1 VLSNSSSLLL
11 LLLLFSCCG
20 LCPTH
25 TQLKKQQKTKKAHH
39 FFSSAF
45 CFFASQCAAEKIIMA
60 AKKKTK
66 KKSND
71 FEEEDDLDDQ
81 RQKKKTKTTKKD
93 DDDDDDDKKKTKIK
107 KVALLKNI
115 LICGTPGTGKST
127 LAKLVLEKVNNNKR
141 IYYEYVNVGDVCKAK
156 KFYHSFDERLNSFV
170 IDEDKI
176 LDHLEPLVRR
186 GGMILDYHSSEF
198 FPERFFSHVIVLTCG
213 KENTKILYE
222 RLEKRDG
229 YTKEKIRQNVECEI
243 FGECVEEAKEAY
255 TGDGVVHVRSNETE
269 EEMEET
275 VKFIAEELLG
285 AKLR

>member
-1 VLSNSSSLLL
+1 M
-11 LLLLFSCCG
+11 
-20 LCPTH
+20 
-25 TQLKKQQKTKKAHH
+25 H
-39 FFSSAF
+39 FFSS
-45 CFFASQCAAEKIIMA
+45 CFLFFQVFASVQHNSQKKKIIMA
-60 AKKKTK
+60 ATKKTK
-66 KKSND
+66 KKSNND
-71 FEEEDDLDDQ
+71 FEEEEEDDVDDQ

-93 DDDDDDDKKKTKIK
+93 DDDDDEKKKTKIK

-127 LAKLVLEKVNNNKR
+127 LAKLVLEKVNNNNNNKR
-141 IYYEYVNVGDVCKAK
+141 ICYEYVNVGDVCKAK

-213 KENTKILYE
+213 RENTKILYE

>member
-1 VLSNSSSLLL
+1 MKNTAD
-11 LLLLFSCCG
+11 SC
-20 LCPTH
+20 T
-25 TQLKKQQKTKKAHH
+25 TNRKLKSAQMH
-39 FFSSAF
+39 FFSAF
-45 CFFASQCAAEKIIMA
+45 KRLLQKKKIILLMA
-60 AKKKTK
+60 FAKKKTK
-66 KKSND
+66 KKSTND
-71 FEEEDDLDDQ
+71 FEEEEEDDADDQ

-93 DDDDDDDKKKTKIK
+93 DDDDDDDEKTKKTRTKRT

-127 LAKLVLEKVNNNKR
+127 LAKLVLEKVNNNNNNKR
-141 IYYEYVNVGDVCKAK
+141 ICYEYVNVGDVCKAK

-213 KENTKILYE
+213 RENTKILYE